1 MALLGLWGATPKN
14 KRAHVERLEQK
25 VACLE
30 AKVAGFKEISERRE
44 RYLVAA
50 VAAVILL
57 LGVTFVVN
65 REPIKKVATRWIPLL
80 SHSNRDIA
88 AAYDAYENK
97 KYRFALRVAR
107 PTADRGDPRA
117 QSLLGLM
124 YYNGRGVERDEREA
138 MKWFRSAAEQGDS
151 IAQLYVGLMFA
162 EGKTVPQDYS
172 EAARWYQIAANRG
185 NAEAQYNLGIL
196 YATGDGLPQDN
207 VLAHMWFNL
216 AAAHFNSSIARDR
229 ATGNRD
235 SVEKKMSPDQIA
247 QAQALAGQW
256 RPETRR
262 ANASRGAP
270 TEM

>member
-14 KRAHVERLEQK
+14 KRAHVKNLEQK

-30 AKVAGFKEISERRE
+30 AKVAGFKDISDRRE

-50 VAAVILL
+50 VAAIILL
-57 LGVTFVVN
+57 LGITFVAN
-65 REPIKKVATRWIPLL
+65 REPIKKVATRWIPML

-97 KYRFALRVAR
+97 KYKFALRIAL
-107 PTADRGDPRA
+107 PSADLGDPRA
-117 QSLLGLM
+117 QSLMGLM

-185 NAEAQYNLGIL
+185 NPEAQYNLGIL

-216 AAAHFNSSIARDR
+216 AAAQLNSSIARDR

-235 SVEKKMSPDQIA
+235 SVEKKMTTDQVV
-247 QAQALAGQW
+247 QAQSLAVQW
-256 RPETRR
+256 RPESRR
-262 ANASRGAP
+262 ATASRGSAA
-270 TEM
+270 EM

>member
-1 MALLGLWGATPKN
+1 MRVRQGAYHGIAWPLGATPKN

-107 PTADRGDPRA
+107 PTADRGDP
-117 QSLLGLM
+117 
-124 YYNGRGVERDEREA
+124 
-138 MKWFRSAAEQGDS
+138 
-151 IAQLYVGLMFA
+151 
-162 EGKTVPQDYS
+162 
-172 EAARWYQIAANRG
+172 ARNPSWG
-185 NAEAQYNLGIL
+185 SC
-196 YATGDGLPQDN
+196 TTT
-207 VLAHMWFNL
+207 
-216 AAAHFNSSIARDR
+216 AAAWS
-229 ATGNRD
+229 AT
-235 SVEKKMSPDQIA
+235 
-247 QAQALAGQW
+247 
-256 RPETRR
+256 
-262 ANASRGAP
+262 NAKR
-270 TEM
+270 